1 MSSSVIESAHPA
13 AAGRVVTSRFKPHPL
28 LRNAHQQ
35 TIAPLLLRP
44 MPEPQLRIER
54 LETPDGDFVDL
65 GWVGEQNRD
74 GPIAI
79 LLHGLGGG
87 FQSKYLRGLAM
98 KLEAYGWRAVMLQL
112 RGAGTEP
119 NRLPRSYHH
128 GDTVDLRW
136 VWQRLHRAEPHTPI
150 AAVGWSMGG
159 NILLRA
165 LAEEGQDCPIRS
177 AVAASV
183 PFKLRECAEHLGR
196 GFSRIYQRHLLGG
209 LKGIVSRKHA
219 AWPLPASIDV
229 ARVLA
234 ARDFFEFDNAF
245 TAPLN
250 GYADAVDYYER
261 TACGPVLRDIR
272 TRTLILHAMDDPF
285 MRPDIVPGADALS
298 PSVTLELSAHGGH
311 VGFIGR
317 GVFGQ
322 PDWWLERRIAE
333 HLQTSLGRDI
343 SPQSDDDAEALMA
356 TV

>member
-1 MSSSVIESAHPA
+1 MPSEIKSAA
-13 AAGRVVTSRFKPHPL
+13 KGATGRIVASTFKPHPL
-28 LRNAHQQ
+28 LRNPHQQ

-65 GWVGEQNRD
+65 GWVGEHNRN

-98 KLEAYGWRAVMLQL
+98 RLETLGWRAVMLQL
-112 RGAGTEP
+112 RGGGSEP

-128 GDTVDLRW
+128 GDTADLRW
-136 VWQRLHRAEPHTPI
+136 VWQRLHRAEPRTPI

-165 LAEEGQDCPIRS
+165 LAEEGEACPIFS

-196 GFSRIYQRHLLGG
+196 GFARVYQRHMLAALRD
-209 LKGIVSRKHA
+209 IVRRKHA

-234 ARDFFEFDNAF
+234 ARNFFEFDDAF

-250 GYADAVDYYER
+250 GFDSAIDYYER
-261 TACGPVLRDIR
+261 TACGAVLGDIR
-272 TRTLILHAMDDPF
+272 TPTLILHASDDPM
-285 MRPDIVPGADALS
+285 MRPDIVPHAEALA
-298 PSVTLELSAHGGH
+298 PAVTLELSSQGGH

-317 GVFGQ
+317 GPLGQ
-322 PDWWLERRIAE
+322 LDWWLERRIADQ
-333 HLQTSLGRDI
+333 LQEALGREP
-343 SPQSDDDAEALMA
+343 SPQDDDDSEALMA
-356 TV
+356 TA